1 MEITLE
7 LIVFTVLALFIGV
20 SAILA
25 VTTRRILRA
34 ATYLLFV
41 LFGTAGI
48 YFQLNYSFL
57 GAVQL
62 LIYAGG
68 ITVLY
73 VFSILLTSSQGD
85 KAEDLKGYKLFVGL
99 GAALASLGICLWIT
113 LRHDFLP
120 SHFEH
125 GELHVRTIGHALM
138 SSGNTTMIHMEYYL
152 IVSTV
157 MMFVGIY
164 GFVTRRNLLA
174 MLISVELIL
183 NSVDINFVVFN
194 RFLFPEQLE
203 GFFFAL
209 FAIGISAAETAVA
222 IAIII
227 NIYRNIRNIGARSL
241 REMKW

>member
-1 MEITLE
+1 MTLQ
-7 LIVFTVLALFIGV
+7 LIVFIVLALFIAV
-20 SAILA
+20 CSVLA
-25 VTTRRILRA
+25 VTTSRILRA

-85 KAEDLKGYKLFVGL
+85 KAERLKNGKMVAGAISTIAGLAICLFVML
-99 GAALASLGICLWIT
+99 KNE
-113 LRHDFLP
+113 FLP
-120 SHFEH
+120 SHFVH
-125 GELHVRTIGHALM
+125 GELDVRT
-138 SSGNTTMIHMEYYL
+138 
-152 IVSTV
+152 
-157 MMFVGIY
+157 
-164 GFVTRRNLLA
+164 
-174 MLISVELIL
+174 ISVELIL
-183 NSVDINFVVFN
+183 NSVDINFAVFN
-194 RFLFPEQLE
+194 RYLFPEELE

-209 FAIGISAAETAVA
+209 FAIGVSAAETAVA

-227 NIYRNIRNIGARSL
+227 NIYRNVRNIQVKNL
-241 REMKW
+241 NEMKN